1 MSTIYGNALILP
13 LKEGTSGFS
22 VTFPAT
28 ATNWNNID
36 ASSCLLLADGTTKPI
51 VDYSAISGQTI
62 KNIIGI
68 NEYATSSFYVLKMS
82 LSEGAIA
89 QYAVGTQRPSY
100 FVTAA
105 PNTTK
110 TLYASGMSTF

>member
-13 LKEGTSGFS
+13 SRGGTSGGAGFS

-51 VDYSAISGQTI
+51 VDYSTVSGQ
-62 KNIIGI
+62 
-68 NEYATSSFYVLKMS
+68 
-82 LSEGAIA
+82 
-89 QYAVGTQRPSY
+89 
-100 FVTAA
+100 
-105 PNTTK
+105 
-110 TLYASGMSTF
+110 